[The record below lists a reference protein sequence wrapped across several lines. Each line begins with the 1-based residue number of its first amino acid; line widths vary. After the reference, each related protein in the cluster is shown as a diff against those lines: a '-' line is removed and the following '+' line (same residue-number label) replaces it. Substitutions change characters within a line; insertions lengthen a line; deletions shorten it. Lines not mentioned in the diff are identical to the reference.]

1 MLIVEVELLK
11 ELVAA
16 FVESALAP
24 VLGPVGCVRDYG
36 FGIVSGVIYLLLAF
50 PSGGG
55 KGCGEMAYAELLGFE
70 GCGMHAVA
78 ETLEASGSALGL
90 VF

>member
-24 VLGPVGCVRDYG
+24 VLGPVGCVWDYG

-70 GCGMHAVA
+70 GCGMHPIA
-78 ETLEASGSALGL
+78 ETLEAAGSAFGF

>member
-16 FVESALAP
+16 FVESSFAP
-24 VLGPVGCVRDYG
+24 VLCPVGGVWDYG
-36 FGIVSGVIYLLLAF
+36 FGIMSGVIYLLLAF

-55 KGCGEMAYAELLGFE
+55 KGSGEMAYAELLGFE